1 MNVSFQYHVTRI
13 LVGLK
18 VLDSTMESFSLVSG
32 ESPEN
37 LIIKPLIKGNLGVTG
52 LQGLYICLVFPLFL
66 FLYSLYHTSDTQS
79 IHLSKR

>member
-18 VLDSTMESFSLVSG
+18 GLDSTMESFSLVSG
-32 ESPEN
+32 ESPES

-52 LQGLYICLVFPLFL
+52 LQGYIYVLFSLYFFSFIPSTILQTHSLV
-66 FLYSLYHTSDTQS
+66 YSL
-79 IHLSKR
+79 I